1 MVPEQE
7 YNPSPP
13 EDVDRL
19 LQDLIKYV
27 AADYSADI
35 LVKAAL
41 LYCQFGTIHPFN
53 SGNGRA
59 GRLLPVPLLMKKKI
73 LSKGCLFISEYF
85 YKYND
90 VCLDLYKSVQHF
102 GNYTEWIKFF
112 LQCIIDSSNRAIKQM
127 EEAVNE
133 RNRVEKK
140 LHHGTKFTREL
151 SEIYSFLE
159 KKPVFM
165 IKDLVDTF
173 HMSYHTTASRI
184 DMLVKMSVVKQDKE
198 QHRNRLFIMQG
209 YFEVFADDIARSGIS
224 SN

>member
-53 SGNGRA
+53 SGNGRS
-59 GRLLPVPLLMKKKI
+59 GRLLPVALLMKKKI

-90 VCLDLYKSVQHF
+90 VCLDLYTDSVTLL
-102 GNYTEWIKFF
+102 GE
-112 LQCIIDSSNRAIKQM
+112 
-127 EEAVNE
+127 
-133 RNRVEKK
+133 
-140 LHHGTKFTREL
+140 
-151 SEIYSFLE
+151 FLE
-159 KKPVFM
+159 KNG
-165 IKDLVDTF
+165 
-173 HMSYHTTASRI
+173 
-184 DMLVKMSVVKQDKE
+184 KE
-198 QHRNRLFIMQG
+198 TPLCSI
-209 YFEVFADDIARSGIS
+209 I
-224 SN
+224 